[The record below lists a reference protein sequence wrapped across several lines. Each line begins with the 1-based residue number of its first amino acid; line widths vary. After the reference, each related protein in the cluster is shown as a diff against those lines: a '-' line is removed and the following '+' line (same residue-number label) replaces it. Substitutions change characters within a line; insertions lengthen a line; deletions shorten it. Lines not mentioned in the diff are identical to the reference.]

1 MKKKYDGIIDE
12 ILYYSERDE
21 NGRWIIPIAVDWDY
35 TLTKCSSWEDGE
47 MILNEKAFPIMRR
60 WIDEYNV
67 GFILDTMRH
76 DDILQE
82 PLKILEEEHINL
94 YGIRRNPQQDR
105 DGNTVTKAFAVFSV
119 DDRNVNIPQRWHE
132 DCTRPYVD
140 WEAVDDIMSPILEH
154 ISNQLKKV
162 VL

>member
-1 MKKKYDGIIDE
+1 MKNKYDGIIDE

-21 NGRWIIPIAVDWDY
+21 NGYWIIPIAVDWDY

-47 MILNEKAFPIMRR
+47 MVLNEKAFPIMRR
-60 WIDEYNV
+60 WIEDYHV

-76 DDILQE
+76 DEILQE
-82 PLKILEEEHINL
+82 PLKILEEEHVKL

-119 DDRNVNIPQRWHE
+119 DDRNVNIPLQWYE

-140 WEAVDDIMSPILEH
+140 WEQVDELMTPILEH
-154 ISNQLKKV
+154 ISAQLKKV